1 MPDTTVPHTRYAGR
15 MTLDHRREQGLS
27 GTQVVGAT
35 TVAVVGAAALGAAC
49 VFSPSGVESG
59 PPLCPFAVMTGLP
72 CPGCGLTRSWV
83 AFMHGDVGSAF
94 TFNAF
99 GPVFLVLTAVTVVA
113 ATVTLVRRR
122 GAPLAGW
129 RDRVLGPVGA
139 VLLGVWLTY
148 GFVRILD
155 AAFGWGFF
163 PVVV

>member
-1 MPDTTVPHTRYAGR
+1 

-94 TFNAF
+94 TFNVF

-129 RDRVLGPVGA
+129 RDRALGPVGA
-139 VLLGVWLTY
+139 VLLGVWLAY

>member
-1 MPDTTVPHTRYAGR
+1 M
-15 MTLDHRREQGLS
+15 
-27 GTQVVGAT
+27 GAT

-94 TFNAF
+94 TFNVF

-129 RDRVLGPVGA
+129 RDRALGPVGA
-139 VLLGVWLTY
+139 VLLGVWLAY